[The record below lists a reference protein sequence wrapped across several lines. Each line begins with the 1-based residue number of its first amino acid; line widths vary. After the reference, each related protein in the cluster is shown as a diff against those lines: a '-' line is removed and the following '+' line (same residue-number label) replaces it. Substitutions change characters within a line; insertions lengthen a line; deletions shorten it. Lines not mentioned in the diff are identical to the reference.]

1 MLVELW
7 GAAEAVQ
14 YFRHVEHAGVSFK
27 DMAVQLELMTGGKK
41 NPAEK
46 SLVMFWKGN
55 ICMQSTIFRWM
66 VRGFQKYEENMLA
79 FKINTTILTTS

>member
-1 MLVELW
+1 
-7 GAAEAVQ
+7 
-14 YFRHVEHAGVSFK
+14 
-27 DMAVQLELMTGGKK
+27 
-41 NPAEK
+41 
-46 SLVMFWKGN
+46 MFWKGN